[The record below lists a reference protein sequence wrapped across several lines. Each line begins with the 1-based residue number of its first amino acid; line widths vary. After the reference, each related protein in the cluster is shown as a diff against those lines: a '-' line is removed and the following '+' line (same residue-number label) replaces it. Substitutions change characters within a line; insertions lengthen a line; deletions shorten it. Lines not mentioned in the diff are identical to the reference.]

1 MWSETSVLIN
11 KPESTG
17 WKHCNDFKGFI
28 GYSND
33 MDNICKTIDKCI
45 PIEKQKKLIVFDDV
59 IADILNKKTIL
70 IQS

>member
-17 WKHCNDFKGFI
+17 WKHCNDFKAFI

-33 MDNICKTIDKCI
+33 MDNICKTIDKSI